1 MGVIINLLLFTTIL
15 LLVLL
20 DIGEC
25 RRSSKKFNTD
35 VFFSYYNCKGKFDH
49 NKIRM
54 LASLCLMCYD
64 GDWGAYRYR
73 YYCSRNCFQTFT
85 YEECL
90 QKLTFSQKD
99 LESIQSDF
107 EFITNNRNFFN
118 GLVNQGV
125 LPNETTDETT
135 ENIDHLMVSSTSH
148 RPV

>member
-1 MGVIINLLLFTTIL
+1 
-15 LLVLL
+15 
-20 DIGEC
+20 
-25 RRSSKKFNTD
+25 
-35 VFFSYYNCKGKFDH
+35 
-49 NKIRM
+49 M

-148 RPV
+148 RPEVHPVQNVHFSHSKTSVSCKNRQKSTKKRKEIPLYKISLLGSG